1 MEILDRVIDFL
12 KSTGFYMLFG
22 NFSENWGQLA
32 MILVSLLLL
41 WLAIKKQFEPLLLIG
56 IAFGMLL
63 TNLPGAEMYHGDLW
77 KAFMDAESQY
87 HYDYG

>member
-1 MEILDRVIDFL
+1 MDIAVLDKVIDFL
-12 KSTGFYMLFG
+12 KNTGFYMLFG

-32 MILVSLLLL
+32 MICVSLLLL

-63 TNLPGAEMYHGDLW
+63 TNLPGAEM
-77 KAFMDAESQY
+77 
-87 HYDYG
+87 